1 MLTLPLKQWTFQTI
15 VNTIKS
21 QKFVPFIRV
30 CVVWALYLL
39 DASLGIKIS
48 VYEPMSDDTVD
59 TSICLKSMIDSRVT
73 NPTGNIDR
81 HWERVNNSAFSNDGS
96 E

>member
-1 MLTLPLKQWTFQTI
+1 MLTPPLKQWTFQTI

-48 VYEPMSDDTVD
+48 VYEPMSNDTVN
-59 TSICLKSMIDSRVT
+59 TSISFKSMIDSRVT
-73 NPTGNIDR
+73 NSTGNIDR

>member
-1 MLTLPLKQWTFQTI
+1 MLTPPLKQWTFQTI

-39 DASLGIKIS
+39 DASLSIKIS
-48 VYEPMSDDTVD
+48 VYEPMSNDTVD
-59 TSICLKSMIDSRVT
+59 TSISFKSMIDSRVT
-73 NPTGNIDR
+73 NSTGNIDR

>member
-1 MLTLPLKQWTFQTI
+1 MLTLPLKQWTFRTI

-21 QKFVPFIRV
+21 QKFAPFIRV
-30 CVVWALYLL
+30 LYLL

-59 TSICLKSMIDSRVT
+59 TSISLKSMIDSRVT

-81 HWERVNNSAFSNDGS
+81 HWEKVNNSAFSNDGS

>member
-15 VNTIKS
+15 VNTI
-21 QKFVPFIRV
+21 I
-30 CVVWALYLL
+30 CVAWALYLL
-39 DASLGIKIS
+39 NASLGIKIS

-59 TSICLKSMIDSRVT
+59 TSIYLKSMIDSRVT
-73 NPTGNIDR
+73 NSTGNIDR